1 MNKKKKKKKITN
13 NSDTFRKRKQNMT
26 TNRKVAVITG
36 SHKGLGLAIA
46 RKLALLEDIWVI
58 ITSRKESDGKT
69 AEQKLKSEDIEVD
82 CHQLDVTDAD
92 SVTQFIEWVS
102 SAYGRVDI
110 LINNAGVSNSTVT
123 GEASILTA
131 TPETMIDTFNINTM
145 GALRM
150 CQAVIPLMQQQG
162 YGRIVNV
169 STEMA
174 SLQRIPDDFYPS
186 APSYRVSKAGL
197 NAIATLLAKEL
208 KDTNILV
215 NNYSPG
221 WTKTDMGGQDAP
233 YTTEEGAETAVY
245 LATLPDGGS
254 QGGFFAEMRKFGGA
268 VVLPW

>member
-1 MNKKKKKKKITN
+1 
-13 NSDTFRKRKQNMT
+13 MT

-46 RKLALLEDIWVI
+46 RKLAQQDDIWVI
-58 ITSRKESDGKT
+58 ITSRKEANCQATEQRLK
-69 AEQKLKSEDIEVD
+69 AEGIEVD
-82 CHQLDVTDAD
+82 CHQLDVTDPN
-92 SVTQFIEWVS
+92 SVNDFIEWVT

-110 LINNAGVSNSTVT
+110 LVNNAGVNPSQVAE
-123 GEASILTA
+123 EASMLTA
-131 TPETMIDTFNINTM
+131 KAETMLDTFNTNAI

-150 CQAVIPLMQQQG
+150 CQAVIPLMKQRG

-174 SLQRIPDDFYPS
+174 SLQQIPQDFYPP
-186 APSYRVSKAGL
+186 APSYRMSKVGL
-197 NAIATLLAKEL
+197 NAMTTMLAKEL

-221 WTKTDMGGQDAP
+221 WMKTDIGGEDAP
-233 YTTEEGAETAVY
+233 YTTEEGAETAIY
-245 LATLPDGGS
+245 LATLPDGAL
-254 QGGFFAEMRKFGGA
+254 QGGFFAEMRKIGGA

>member
-1 MNKKKKKKKITN
+1 MT
-13 NSDTFRKRKQNMT
+13 THNMT
-26 TNRKVAVITG
+26 TNRKIAVITG

-46 RKLALLEDIWVI
+46 CKLAQKDDILVI
-58 ITSRKESDGKT
+58 ITSRKEADCQATEQRLK
-69 AEQKLKSEDIEVD
+69 AEGIEVD
-82 CHQLDVTDAD
+82 CHQLDVTEPD
-92 SVTQFIEWVS
+92 SVNDFMEWIT

-110 LINNAGVSNSTVT
+110 LVNNAGVNPSPVAE
-123 GEASILTA
+123 EASILTA
-131 TPETMIDTFNINTM
+131 KAETMLDTFKTNTV

-150 CQAVIPLMQQQG
+150 CQAVIPLMQQRG

-174 SLQRIPDDFYPS
+174 SLQQIPQDFYPP
-186 APSYRVSKAGL
+186 APSYRMSKVGL
-197 NAIATLLAKEL
+197 NAMTTLLVKEL

-221 WTKTDMGGQDAP
+221 WMKTDIGGEDAP

-245 LATLPDGGS
+245 LAKLPDGSS

-268 VVLPW
+268 VALPW

>member
-1 MNKKKKKKKITN
+1 MA
-13 NSDTFRKRKQNMT
+13 
-26 TNRKVAVITG
+26 TNRKVAVVTG

-46 RKLALLEDIWVI
+46 RKLALRDDIWVI
-58 ITSRKESDGKT
+58 ITSRQESDSKAT
-69 AEQKLKSEDIEVD
+69 EQKLKAKGIEVD
-82 CHQLDVTDAD
+82 HHQLDVTDAN
-92 SVTQFIEWVS
+92 SVAKFMEWVT

-110 LINNAGVSNSTVT
+110 LINNAGVSNATLS
-123 GEASILTA
+123 GEDSILTA
-131 TPETMIDTFNINTM
+131 TSETMLDTFATNTV

-150 CQAVIPLMQQQG
+150 CQAVIPMMQQRG

-174 SLQRIPDDFYPS
+174 SLQKIPQDFYPT
-186 APSYRVSKAGL
+186 APSYRVSKVGL
-197 NAIATLLAKEL
+197 NAISTLLAKEL

-221 WTKTDMGGQDAP
+221 WMKTDMGGTDAP